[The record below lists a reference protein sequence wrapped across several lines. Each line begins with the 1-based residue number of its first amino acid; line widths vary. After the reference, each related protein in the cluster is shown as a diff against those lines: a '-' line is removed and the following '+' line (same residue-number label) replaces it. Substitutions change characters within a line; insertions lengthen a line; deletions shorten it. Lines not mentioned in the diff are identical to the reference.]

1 MFGGKKDENAAKTEA
16 GDKKQDEQ
24 KEQNEF
30 AQHAQAE
37 VVYEEPE

>member
-24 KEQNEF
+24 KE
-30 AQHAQAE
+30 
-37 VVYEEPE
+37 